1 MTNDMK
7 PFYTLEE
14 VKKYLLETND
24 SSFRRDKDIVSLV
37 HTNRLTPY
45 VRYKGQVDIVT
56 DAEKMSEEARKEVV
70 NSLSHTIAT
79 EMSKLEIGELVNPHD
94 YDSTSNLNDIIYLV
108 KKLLFSLEGK
118 RAKKTLG
125 VQVYVEG
132 IFRLPPINVTY
143 SELAI
148 EVILGTNMF
157 IAQAV
162 QFDLNDPRLN
172 DNEIEG
178 YILYPANSD
187 ENDKIDLEYDCELV
201 FARHD
206 LLYILKIIKNSHDVP
221 KLEND
226 LSDANRAIA
235 RKDKEII
242 SLKKELENIRSE
254 KPKNDVKDSVY
265 SLILVLKDLLLNPD
279 INAYHFK
286 SDSPKSTGEPTQSG
300 LIEHIINKDI
310 SKLGQRNI
318 EEIFRLANK
327 L

>member
-24 SSFRRDKDIVSLV
+24 SSFKRDKSIISLI

-45 VRYKGQVDIVT
+45 VRYKGLVDIVT

-70 NSLSHTIAT
+70 NSLSHNIAT
-79 EMSKLEIGELVNPHD
+79 EMSNLEIGELVNPHD

-132 IFRLPPINVTY
+132 IFRLSSINIAY
-143 SELAI
+143 SELAF

-162 QFDLNDPRLN
+162 QFDLNDPGLN
-172 DNEIEG
+172 ENEIEG
-178 YILYPANSD
+178 YILYPDNSD
-187 ENDKIDLEYDCELV
+187 ENDKIDLEYNCELV

-206 LLYILKIIKNSHDVP
+206 LLYILKVIKNSHELP

-226 LSDANRAIA
+226 LSDANRTIA
-235 RKDKEII
+235 RQDKEIRN
-242 SLKKELENIRSE
+242 LKKELEKIRSE

-265 SLILVLKDLLLNPD
+265 ALILVFKDLLLNPD
-279 INAYHFK
+279 INASNFK

-300 LIEHIINKDI
+300 LMEHIISKNI
-310 SKLGQRNI
+310 PKLGKRNI
-318 EEIFRLANK
+318 EEILRLANQ

>member
-24 SSFRRDKDIVSLV
+24 SSFKRDKSIISLI

-45 VRYKGQVDIVT
+45 VRYKGLVDIVT

-70 NSLSHTIAT
+70 NSLSHNIAT
-79 EMSKLEIGELVNPHD
+79 EMSNLEIGELVNPHD

-132 IFRLPPINVTY
+132 IFRLSSINIAY
-143 SELAI
+143 SELAF

-162 QFDLNDPRLN
+162 QFDLNDPGLN
-172 DNEIEG
+172 ENEIEG
-178 YILYPANSD
+178 YILYPDNSD
-187 ENDKIDLEYDCELV
+187 ENDKIDLEYNCELV

-206 LLYILKIIKNSHDVP
+206 LLYILKVIKNSHELP

-226 LSDANRAIA
+226 LSDANRTIA
-235 RKDKEII
+235 RQDKEIRN
-242 SLKKELENIRSE
+242 LKKELEKIRSE

-265 SLILVLKDLLLNPD
+265 ALILVFKDLLLNPD
-279 INAYHFK
+279 INASNFK

-300 LIEHIINKDI
+300 LIEHIISKNI
-310 SKLGQRNI
+310 PKLGKRNI
-318 EEIFRLANK
+318 EEILRLANQ

>member
-24 SSFRRDKDIVSLV
+24 SSFKRDKSIISLI

-45 VRYKGQVDIVT
+45 VRYKGLVDIVT

-70 NSLSHTIAT
+70 NSLSHNIAT
-79 EMSKLEIGELVNPHD
+79 EMSNLEIGELVIPPD

-132 IFRLPPINVTY
+132 IFRLSSINIAY
-143 SELAI
+143 SELAF

-162 QFDLNDPRLN
+162 QFDLNDPGLN
-172 DNEIEG
+172 ENEIEG
-178 YILYPANSD
+178 YILYPDNSD
-187 ENDKIDLEYDCELV
+187 ENDKIDLEYNCELV

-206 LLYILKIIKNSHDVP
+206 LLYILKVIKNSHELP

-226 LSDANRAIA
+226 LSDANRTIA
-235 RKDKEII
+235 RQDKEIRN
-242 SLKKELENIRSE
+242 LKKELEKIRSE

-265 SLILVLKDLLLNPD
+265 ALILVFKDLLLNPD
-279 INAYHFK
+279 INASNFK

-300 LIEHIINKDI
+300 LIEHIISKNI
-310 SKLGQRNI
+310 PKLGKRNI
-318 EEIFRLANK
+318 EEILRLANQ

>member
-1 MTNDMK
+1 M
-7 PFYTLEE
+7 
-14 VKKYLLETND
+14 ETND
-24 SSFRRDKDIVSLV
+24 SSFKRDKSIISLI

-45 VRYKGQVDIVT
+45 VRYKGLVDIVT

-70 NSLSHTIAT
+70 NSLSHNIAT
-79 EMSKLEIGELVNPHD
+79 EMSNLEIGELVNPHD

-132 IFRLPPINVTY
+132 IFRLSSINIAY
-143 SELAI
+143 SELAF

-162 QFDLNDPRLN
+162 QFDLNDPGLN
-172 DNEIEG
+172 ENEIEG
-178 YILYPANSD
+178 YILYPDNSD
-187 ENDKIDLEYDCELV
+187 ENDKIDLEYNCELV

-206 LLYILKIIKNSHDVP
+206 LLYILKVIKNSHELP

-226 LSDANRAIA
+226 LSDANRTIA
-235 RKDKEII
+235 RQDKEIRN
-242 SLKKELENIRSE
+242 LKKELEKIRSE

-265 SLILVLKDLLLNPD
+265 ALILVFKDLLLNPD
-279 INAYHFK
+279 INASNFK

-300 LIEHIINKDI
+300 LIEHIISKNI
-310 SKLGQRNI
+310 PKLGKRNI
-318 EEIFRLANK
+318 EEILRLANQ